1 MNMFVQYIHVHV
13 HNLWPRVFC
22 RSDRNV
28 FCRQPSDPNFT
39 PNLALRRSNTTP
51 SYPTQQL
58 SEPITDN
65 VNPSSAAADAL
76 NQLDRL
82 LSIEEQSEQN
92 GMETENGTRT
102 GDIKEREKE
111 REGEGEREEG
121 EGKRGE
127 EREGEKGREREG
139 EKGEDRERERGPL
152 TRISSIDP
160 VLRDCPAFKFLTRPD
175 LYKFAKV
182 CTGEGPFSCLHSPIP
197 IPGGTE

>member
-1 MNMFVQYIHVHV
+1 MNMFVQYYMYIHVHV

-65 VNPSSAAADAL
+65 ILDVNPSSAAADAL

-102 GDIKEREKE
+102 GDR
-111 REGEGEREEG
+111 
-121 EGKRGE
+121 
-127 EREGEKGREREG
+127 
-139 EKGEDRERERGPL
+139 
-152 TRISSIDP
+152 
-160 VLRDCPAFKFLTRPD
+160 
-175 LYKFAKV
+175 KV
-182 CTGEGPFSCLHSPIP
+182 I
-197 IPGGTE
+197 